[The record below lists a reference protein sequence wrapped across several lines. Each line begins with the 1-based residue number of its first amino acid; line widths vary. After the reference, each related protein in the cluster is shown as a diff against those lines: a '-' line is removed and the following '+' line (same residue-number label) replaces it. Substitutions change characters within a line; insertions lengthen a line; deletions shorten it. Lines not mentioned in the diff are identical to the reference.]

1 MSTLALAWWLS
12 VAASAA
18 DLGAGD
24 HSLGFELDGWERTYH
39 VHVPSAYD
47 ATKPTP
53 LVLAFHG
60 AAMDGK
66 RMIAFCALNETSDRE
81 KFIVVYPD
89 GTGLGPFR
97 TWNAGGFGADFEQRK
112 PDDVKFVGRLIDD
125 LQSKWNVD
133 SRRVY
138 ATGLSNG
145 GMMCHRLAC
154 HLSDRIAAF
163 APVAGTIATEP
174 RKPSRFVPILHF
186 HGTAD
191 TIVPYGGVPAD
202 KPAVIRFKSVDD
214 TIKTWCEFNNCE
226 MEPKLLKE
234 ASREEDGTSVERFER
249 RGSSHD
255 AVVVLVK
262 INGGGHTWPGGP
274 NALAFLGKT
283 TKNISAND
291 TMWRFFLEHPLAA
304 TK

>member
-1 MSTLALAWWLS
+1 MSWKI
-12 VAASAA
+12 
-18 DLGAGD
+18 
-24 HSLGFELDGWERTYH
+24 R
-39 VHVPSAYD
+39 
-47 ATKPTP
+47 
-53 LVLAFHG
+53 
-60 AAMDGK
+60 
-66 RMIAFCALNETSDRE
+66 
-81 KFIVVYPD
+81 
-89 GTGLGPFR
+89 
-97 TWNAGGFGADFEQRK
+97 
-112 PDDVKFVGRLIDD
+112 
-125 LQSKWNVD
+125 
-133 SRRVY
+133 
-138 ATGLSNG
+138 
-145 GMMCHRLAC
+145 
-154 HLSDRIAAF
+154 
-163 APVAGTIATEP
+163 
-174 RKPSRFVPILHF
+174 
-186 HGTAD
+186 
-191 TIVPYGGVPAD
+191 PYGLFSRAISSSSF
-202 KPAVIRFKSVDD
+202 ARSRANSTRSVDD